1 MLRLWQDLAVC
12 DAFPTISD
20 CLIELEPMVRV
31 FDEIEFLEAVLQI
44 KKKKV
49 SFYISS
55 LCTCREICV
64 ALFFFLLK
72 TTFDLFQN

>member
-1 MLRLWQDLAVC
+1 M
-12 DAFPTISD
+12 
-20 CLIELEPMVRV
+20 RV

-64 ALFFFLLK
+64 ALFFFFLLK

>member
-1 MLRLWQDLAVC
+1 
-12 DAFPTISD
+12 
-20 CLIELEPMVRV
+20 MVRV

-49 SFYISS
+49 SFYFSS

-64 ALFFFLLK
+64 ALFFFS
-72 TTFDLFQN
+72 FENYF

>member
-1 MLRLWQDLAVC
+1 
-12 DAFPTISD
+12 
-20 CLIELEPMVRV
+20 MVRV

-49 SFYISS
+49 SFYFSS

-64 ALFFFLLK
+64 ALFFVLLK